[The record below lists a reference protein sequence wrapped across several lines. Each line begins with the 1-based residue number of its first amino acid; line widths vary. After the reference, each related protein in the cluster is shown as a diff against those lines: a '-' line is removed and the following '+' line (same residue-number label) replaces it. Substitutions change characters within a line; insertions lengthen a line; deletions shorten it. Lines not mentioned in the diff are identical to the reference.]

1 MSRKVFVTAA
11 LGLALAANTAY
22 AAGDAEAGKQVFK
35 QCALCHTTEPGK
47 NKIGPSLAGVVG
59 REAGTAPNFN
69 YSEAMKNFK
78 HKWTPE
84 ELNTYLE
91 DPRKLVP
98 GTKMIFAGLKK
109 PEDRQNVIAY
119 LETLK

>member
-35 QCALCHTTEPGK
+35 QCALCHTTEAGK
-47 NKIGPSLAGVVG
+47 NKIGPSLAGIVG
-59 REAGTAPNFN
+59 REAGTAPNFS
-69 YSEAMKNFK
+69 YSDAMKNFK
-78 HKWTPE
+78 HKWTAD

-98 GTKMIFAGLKK
+98 GTKMIFPGLKNEK
-109 PEDRQNVIAY
+109 DRDNVIAY